1 MAQGRF
7 ADLYDNLM
15 RVEKIVEGLDEP
27 MTRTALRY
35 LLSDNRVS
43 MLLCGVSGIDELE
56 DCVGV
61 SDGGRLSRELIAE
74 IEGR

>member
-1 MAQGRF
+1 MAQERF

-35 LLSDNRVS
+35 LLSDDRVS
-43 MLLCGVSGIDELE
+43 MLLCGVSDIGELE
-56 DCVGV
+56 DCAGV

-74 IEGR
+74 IEGG